1 MDVGFIWVL
10 LIASV
15 ARLLG
20 FHIHDDMRE
29 KAGVRFAL
37 HGLYFITFRLP
48 ERMSRRNKAVK
59 F

>member
-29 KAGVRFAL
+29 KLVLLCFARIVF
-37 HGLYFITFRLP
+37 YYISTARKD
-48 ERMSRRNKAVK
+48 ESTK
-59 F
+59 

>member
-29 KAGVRFAL
+29 KAGVTLLCTDCILL
-37 HGLYFITFRLP
+37 HFDCQKG
-48 ERMSRRNKAVK
+48 
-59 F
+59 